1 MKKLLL
7 ILTLAALTLS
17 LAACQGEGKRL
28 FSFLPDGFGKE
39 ESSTTEAPT
48 TEETTTEATTIE
60 IPTTEVPTEPMPDM
74 PYEAQIALLAA
85 NAQQWVKSD
94 PAIPY
99 SFAVT
104 DLDRNGRLE
113 IITSVCMGTGI
124 FTYTDIWEIN
134 ETYDGVM
141 RCETDF
147 DEYYSQADIIDS
159 GLTAFE
165 RGSVYYYIVT
175 DYIRNGYTY
184 HAAEMRSMCLK
195 DGVYSET
202 LLAYCVTE
210 VSEDYEETT
219 TYYDA
224 DGAVISEAEFETMPE
239 MCFAD
244 ARPYTATLGW
254 YSFYE
259 DELEVMDTLAWESVL
274 AESWQSFGLTE
285 AG

>member
-1 MKKLLL
+1 MKKFWLL
-7 ILTLAALTLS
+7 LTLATLTLS
-17 LAACQGEGKRL
+17 LAACQGERKGIL
-28 FSFLPDGFGKE
+28 SFLQEGLGKE
-39 ESSTTEAPT
+39 ESSTTEATT
-48 TEETTTEATTIE
+48 TEETTTET
-60 IPTTEVPTEPMPDM
+60 PTTEAPTTEASTAPVPEM
-74 PYEAQIALLAA
+74 PYEDQIALLAV
-85 NAQQWVKSD
+85 NYPQWVKTDS
-94 PAIPY
+94 AVPY

-113 IITSVCMGTGI
+113 VITSVCMGTGI

-147 DEYYSQADIIDS
+147 DEYYSQADIIDAS
-159 GLTAFE
+159 LTAFA
-165 RGSVYYYIVT
+165 RGGDYYYIVT
-175 DYIRNGYTY
+175 DYIRNGYAY
-184 HAAEMRSMCLK
+184 HAAETRSMCLK

-224 DGAVISEAEFETMPE
+224 DATVISEAEFETMSE
-239 MCFAD
+239 VCFAD

-254 YSFYE
+254 ISFYE
-259 DELEVMDTLAWESVL
+259 DEIEAMDTLAWENVL
-274 AESWQSFGLTE
+274 TDSWQSFGLTE

>member
-7 ILTLAALTLS
+7 LLTLAALTLS
-17 LAACQGEGKRL
+17 LAACGREKQGTL
-28 FSFLPDGFGKE
+28 PFLQEGFGKE
-39 ESSTTEAPT
+39 ERTEPTTTEETT
-48 TEETTTEATTIE
+48 TEETTTEA
-60 IPTTEVPTEPMPDM
+60 PTAEAPTEPTPEM
-74 PYEAQIALLAA
+74 PYKDQIALLAA
-85 NAQQWVKSD
+85 NAQQWVKTEF
-94 PAIPY
+94 AVPY

-113 IITSVCMGTGI
+113 IIASVCMGTGI
-124 FTYTDIWEIN
+124 FTYTDIWEVN
-134 ETYDGVM
+134 GTYDGVM
-141 RCETDF
+141 CCETDF

-165 RGSVYYYIVT
+165 RGGVYYYIVT
-175 DYIRNGYTY
+175 DYIRNGYAY

-195 DGVYSET
+195 DGAYRET

-224 DGAVISEAEFETMPE
+224 DGAVISEAEYDMMAE
-239 MCFAD
+239 MQFLD
-244 ARPYTATLGW
+244 ARAYTATLGW
-254 YSFYE
+254 VSFYE
-259 DELEVMDTLAWESVL
+259 DEIEVMDTLAWESVL
-274 AESWQSFGLTE
+274 SESWQSFSLTE